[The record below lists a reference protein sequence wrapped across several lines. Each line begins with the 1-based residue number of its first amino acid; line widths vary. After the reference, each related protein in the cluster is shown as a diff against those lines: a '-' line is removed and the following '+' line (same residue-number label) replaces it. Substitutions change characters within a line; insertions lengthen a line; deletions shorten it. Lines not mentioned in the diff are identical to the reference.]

1 VAMMIGED
9 LSAMRAPAAAA
20 GRAVLLAL
28 VLVLLSG
35 LDEVH
40 GRQLVGIALGA
51 VVVAAVA
58 VVVHC
63 ASKTWTWHRPG
74 PVLRQS
80 VRNLGLVMPSRRDG
94 TTLTRPRLMWWFLV
108 APALVTVALFWW
120 FVPWVGTW
128 MPAPSGTEITA
139 NAQRQ
144 QLATGVPTAILVS
157 FAVAGREELL
167 FRAGV
172 LAAAR
177 KWDLRLYGAGP
188 VRAAIWV
195 LLVTASTV
203 AFGFFHL
210 DYGAR
215 NVVAVL
221 PLGLLCCLLTLSSRS
236 LWPAIIAHGL
246 YDSLAFI
253 NSLTPPGH

>member
-1 VAMMIGED
+1 MATMIGED
-9 LSAMRAPAAAA
+9 PSAMRAPAAAA
-20 GRAVLLAL
+20 GRAVLLAA

-40 GRQLVGIALGA
+40 GRQLVGIALLAGIFA
-51 VVVAAVA
+51 AVAAVT
-58 VVVHC
+58 HC
-63 ASKTWTWHRPG
+63 ASNMRTWHRPG

-80 VRNLGLVMPSRRDG
+80 LRNLGLVMPARRDG
-94 TTLTRPRLMWWFLV
+94 TALTRPRLIWWFLV
-108 APALVTVALFWW
+108 APALVTAVLFWW
-120 FVPWVGTW
+120 IVPWVGTW
-128 MPAPSGTEITA
+128 MPAPSGTEVTA

-157 FAVAGREELL
+157 FAVAGREELI

-188 VRAAIWV
+188 VRAAVWILV
-195 LLVTASTV
+195 VTASTV

-210 DYGAR
+210 DHGSD

>member
-1 VAMMIGED
+1 MATMIGED

-20 GRAVLLAL
+20 GRAISLAA
-28 VLVLLSG
+28 VLVLLSA
-35 LDEVH
+35 LDEAH
-40 GRQLVGIALGA
+40 GHQLVTATLDALIL
-51 VVVAAVA
+51 AAIA
-58 VVVHC
+58 VVVHR
-63 ASKTWTWHRPG
+63 ASNMPTWHRTVR
-74 PVLRQS
+74 VLRQS

-94 TTLTRPRLMWWFLV
+94 TALTRPRLIWWLLV
-108 APALVTVALFWW
+108 APALVTAVLFWW
-120 FVPWVGTW
+120 IVPWVGTW
-128 MPAPSGTEITA
+128 MPSPSGTEITA

-144 QLATGVPTAILVS
+144 QLATGVPTTILVS

-188 VRAAIWV
+188 VRAAVWI
-195 LLVTASTV
+195 LVVTSSTV

-210 DYGAR
+210 NYGAR

-246 YDSLAFI
+246 YDSLVFI